1 MKRLWLVRLG
11 RNGEYDSDALDHS
24 LLSIGFN
31 ITTNLSSAKDRD
43 TILEVIKTVFPDAK
57 TGRQRNFAAQV
68 NQFVNTMAVGDIV
81 FSPLK
86 TLSKIGIGKI
96 TGPYQQL
103 ENGRAARPVKWL
115 TTDVSRDAFKQDLLY
130 SFGAI
135 MTVCEVKRNDALN
148 RVLAVAKTGR
158 DPGDGVTPDIS
169 NRSQLARIIHGM
181 A

>member
-11 RNGEYDSDALDHS
+11 GNGEYDSDALDHS

-68 NQFVNTMAVGDIV
+68 NQFVNTMAVDDIV
-81 FSPLK
+81 ISPLK

-96 TGPYQQL
+96 TGPYHSSLKTDAQRAL
-103 ENGRAARPVKWL
+103 SNGSPQMFRAMP
-115 TTDVSRDAFKQDLLY
+115 
-130 SFGAI
+130 
-135 MTVCEVKRNDALN
+135 
-148 RVLAVAKTGR
+148 
-158 DPGDGVTPDIS
+158 S
-169 NRSQLARIIHGM
+169 NRTFSTASARL
-181 A
+181 